1 MNRIGF
7 KTQYM
12 EREERMPVLY
22 DETEEQKAQSEAD
35 ADELITAMMRQRIRK
50 QAIGL
55 VDDFL
60 RGGLLIDYVKAELKD
75 LQKLYHLTDK

>member
-1 MNRIGF
+1 MIGF
-7 KTQYM
+7 KTEYM
-12 EREERMPVLY
+12 KRAERMPVLV
-22 DETEEQKAQSEAD
+22 EAESEEQKAQSEAD
-35 ADELITAMMRQRIRK
+35 AEELIIAMMRQRIRK